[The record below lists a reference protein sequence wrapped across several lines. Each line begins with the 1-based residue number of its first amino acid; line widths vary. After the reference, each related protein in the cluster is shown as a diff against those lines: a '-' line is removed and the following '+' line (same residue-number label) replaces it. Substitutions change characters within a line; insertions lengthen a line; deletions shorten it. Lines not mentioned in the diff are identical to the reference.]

1 LNEGRK
7 VIQNMSKNPKIKKAD
22 LLNRDDIWNIVSDV
36 LIEFGYSSENK
47 IAYEAFIVLQ
57 YYSEMESGGHESLLR
72 WNSDHIEEVGITR
85 YLEEVIDVL
94 EKIDAHKY
102 AKIEKMY
109 GEELWKLYTALE
121 KNEIH
126 ENEFYSVIEKANGE
140 YYNLNGKLREL
151 IETYFVMIHTDLI
164 EVVDD

>member
-1 LNEGRK
+1 MNKKTR
-7 VIQNMSKNPKIKKAD
+7 IKRGD

-85 YLEEVIDVL
+85 YLEELIDVL
-94 EKIDAHKY
+94 EKIDAHEY
-102 AKIEKMY
+102 AEIEKTY
-109 GEELWKLYTALE
+109 GEEMWRLYIALE
-121 KNEIH
+121 NNEID
-126 ENEFYSVIEKANGE
+126 ENKFYSVIEKANGE
-140 YYNLNGKLREL
+140 YYNLNEKLREL

-164 EVVDD
+164 KVVDD